1 MTPQQSYSC
10 GARTV
15 VAQRLSRWSVLIATV
30 MGMAVLFT
38 FPSVALADQASPLDV
53 GDRAIDFELPIVG
66 GEGLISLSDEYKKG
80 GVVVIVLR
88 GYPGYP
94 CPMCAQQLGSLAN
107 RAQTLAQETH
117 RVILVYPGEKTSL
130 EKHAKRFMGSRRL
143 RDPLVVVR
151 DDGMKMVERWGLR
164 WNTRKETAY
173 PATYI
178 IDRNG
183 QVRWKKISKTHAGRS
198 SVQEILRELR
208 KL

>member
-1 MTPQQSYSC
+1 
-10 GARTV
+10 V
-15 VAQRLSRWSVLIATV
+15 IV
-30 MGMAVLFT
+30 MGIAGLFT
-38 FPSVALADQASPLDV
+38 WPSVALADQTSPLDV

-88 GYPGYP
+88 GYPGYH
-94 CPMCAQQLGSLAN
+94 CPICTQQLGSLAN

-130 EKHAKRFMGSRRL
+130 EKHAKQFMGSRRL
-143 RDPLVVVR
+143 RDPLVIVR
-151 DDGMKMVERWGLR
+151 DDGMEMVAQWGLR
-164 WNTRKETAY
+164 WNKRKETAY
-173 PATYI
+173 PAAYI

-183 QVRWKKISKTHAGRS
+183 RVRWKKVSKTHAGRS

>member
-1 MTPQQSYSC
+1 LQ
-10 GARTV
+10 
-15 VAQRLSRWSVLIATV
+15 
-30 MGMAVLFT
+30 
-38 FPSVALADQASPLDV
+38 
-53 GDRAIDFELPIVG
+53 IVG

-88 GYPGYP
+88 GYPGYH
-94 CPMCAQQLGSLAN
+94 CPICTQQLGSLAN

-130 EKHAKRFMGSRRL
+130 ERRAKQFTGSRRL

-151 DDGMKMVERWGLR
+151 DDGMEMVEQWGLR
-164 WNTRKETAY
+164 WNARNETAY

-183 QVRWKKISKTHAGRS
+183 RVRWKKVSKTHADRS